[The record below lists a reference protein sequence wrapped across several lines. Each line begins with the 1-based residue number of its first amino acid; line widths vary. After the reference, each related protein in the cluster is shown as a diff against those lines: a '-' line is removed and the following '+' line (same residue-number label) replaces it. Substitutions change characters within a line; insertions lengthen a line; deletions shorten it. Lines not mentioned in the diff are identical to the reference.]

1 MIEDIGPKSRRS
13 LLIGSATTLSVAGL
27 GRVRGSAAPRR
38 AARAATGNAAQ
49 DVQLLNAALGLE
61 HEGIAAYQ
69 LGAESKLLKP
79 EVLKVAVTF
88 QSHHKQH
95 RDDLVAAINKLGGKP
110 VTAKALTDYA
120 KELNAASLKSQADVL
135 RLALKLEK
143 GATNAYLGV
152 IPSLDQPDLYLFAA
166 RTAADESFHA
176 AVLGNVLGE
185 PIPEKAPMFG

>member
-27 GRVRGSAAPRR
+27 GAILGSTALPR

-49 DVQLLNAALGLE
+49 DVQLLNAALALE
-61 HEGIAAYQ
+61 YEGIAAYQ

-95 RDDLVAAINKLGGKP
+95 SDDMIGAIHKLGGKP
-110 VTAKALTDYA
+110 VAAKPLTDYA
-120 KELNAASLKSQADVL
+120 KELNAASLKSQTDIL
-135 RLALKLEK
+135 KLALKLEK
-143 GATNAYLGV
+143 GAANAYLGL
-152 IPSLDQPDLYLFAA
+152 IPSLDQPDLYLLAA
-166 RTAADESFHA
+166 RTAADESYHVAF
-176 AVLGNVLGE
+176 LGSALGTQ
-185 PIPEKAPMFG
+185 IPEKVPMFG

>member
-1 MIEDIGPKSRRS
+1 MIEDISPKSRRS

-27 GRVRGSAAPRR
+27 GVVLGSTALPR
-38 AARAATGNAAQ
+38 AARAATGNATQ
-49 DVQLLNAALGLE
+49 DIQLLNAALGLE

-69 LGAESKLLKP
+69 LGAQSKLLAP

-95 RDDLVAAINKLGGKP
+95 RDDLVAAIDKLGGKP
-110 VTAKALTDYA
+110 VAAKTLDDYA
-120 KELNAASLKSQADVL
+120 KELNAASLKSQADIL
-135 RLALKLEK
+135 HLALKLEQ

-152 IPSLDQPDLYLFAA
+152 IPSLGNPDLYLFAA
-166 RTAADESFHA
+166 RVAADEFFHA
-176 AVLGNVLGE
+176 AFLGGALGE

>member
-1 MIEDIGPKSRRS
+1 MIEDLNAQSRRK
-13 LLIGSATTLSVAGL
+13 LLIGSATTLSAAGL
-27 GRVRGSAAPRR
+27 AAVLGSAALTR

-49 DVQLLNAALGLE
+49 DVQLLNAALALE

-69 LGAESKLLKP
+69 LGAQSKLLQP
-79 EVLKVAVTF
+79 EVLKIAVTF
-88 QSHHKQH
+88 QGHHKQH
-95 RDDLVAAINKLGGKP
+95 RDDLVAAIGKLGGKAVP
-110 VTAKALTDYA
+110 AKSLDDYA

-135 RLALKLEK
+135 HLALKLEQ

-166 RTAADESFHA
+166 RIAGDEAFHA
-176 AVLGNVLGE
+176 AVLGNALSV

>member
-27 GRVRGSAAPRR
+27 GAVLGTAALPR

-69 LGAESKLLKP
+69 LGAESKLLAP

-95 RDDLVAAINKLGGKP
+95 RDDLVAAINKLGGHP
-110 VTAKALTDYA
+110 VGAKSMADYA
-120 KELNAASLKSQADVL
+120 KELNAGLLKSQADIL

-176 AVLGNVLGE
+176 AFLGSALGE